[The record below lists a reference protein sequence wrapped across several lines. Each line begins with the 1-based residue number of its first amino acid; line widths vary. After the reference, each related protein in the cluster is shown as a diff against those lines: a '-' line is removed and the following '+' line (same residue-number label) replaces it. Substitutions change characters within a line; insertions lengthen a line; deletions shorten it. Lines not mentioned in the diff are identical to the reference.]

1 MTLITKK
8 RTIPLKLLLQRKKKT
23 TNLTM
28 NQSTLNNS
36 IKIPLQAQDYEN
48 KINNYILNT
57 TPRKDLRKEKL
68 RITTTMNKRKIN

>member
-1 MTLITKK
+1 
-8 RTIPLKLLLQRKKKT
+8 
-23 TNLTM
+23 M

-57 TPRKDLRKEKL
+57 TPRKGLKKLNL
-68 RITTTMNKRKIN
+68 RITTKVKKKKKYIN

>member
-1 MTLITKK
+1 
-8 RTIPLKLLLQRKKKT
+8 
-23 TNLTM
+23 M

-68 RITTTMNKRKIN
+68 RITTTMNKRSIK